1 VHATFRSANVGKSF
15 IANVGKMIATA
26 LKLVEPERCTGHVFR
41 RSGIT
46 LMANTG
52 ASLVQIKAYSGHHS
66 DAVAQRYVDTSTTM
80 KNTAAD
86 ATALRPPLVSVLGK
100 HPSAPTG
107 TGTYNINISVAGDM
121 SGGLELW
128 GKE

>member
-1 VHATFRSANVGKSF
+1 VHATFRSANVGKTV

-26 LKLVEPERCTGHVFR
+26 LKLPEPEKYTGHVFR
-41 RSGIT
+41 RTGIT

-66 DAVAQRYVDTSTTM
+66 DAVAQRYVDTSTAM
-80 KNTAAD
+80 KTTASD
-86 ATALRPPLVSVLGK
+86 ATALRPPMASVLGK
-100 HPSAPTG
+100 RPSAPTG
-107 TGTYNINISVAGDM
+107 NGTYNINISVAGDV
-121 SGGLELW
+121 SGSLGLW